1 MKLRENKTDKYPVW
15 DFLRSHNKWWTV
27 LEIIGAFLLTEW
39 LRTFTQ
45 GNSQLETVDLR
56 LLFVVIVGTIYGLH
70 AGVFAAVLACAG
82 VAMSYASQARPSP
95 RCSTTHRTGLPSSF
109 ISWRIGMRLCAV
121 AQPGEREVRAR
132 RERVVAQSSDFL
144 RGLYQDVLDDRRQ
157 LRDQIIGR
165 RDSFGKLYA
174 VTRELDEVQPQ
185 KLYHTAIRIMQES
198 LDSDSLAIFRVDNGG
213 QFARLVAASPRF
225 DVGSFRSVRVSDY
238 GEIITALE
246 HNGIWVN
253 RTLKDKFPM
262 YAVGVRDRG
271 ELAVIITMG
280 EAKPDQMNLYFQNLF
295 SIMCGLVESAMIR
308 PSNTRTW
315 RAGPCW
321 CRERTC

>member
-1 MKLRENKTDKYPVW
+1 M
-15 DFLRSHNKWWTV
+15 
-27 LEIIGAFLLTEW
+27 
-39 LRTFTQ
+39 
-45 GNSQLETVDLR
+45 
-56 LLFVVIVGTIYGLH
+56 
-70 AGVFAAVLACAG
+70 
-82 VAMSYASQARPSP
+82 
-95 RCSTTHRTGLPSSF
+95 
-109 ISWRIGMRLCAV
+109 
-121 AQPGEREVRAR
+121 
-132 RERVVAQSSDFL
+132 
-144 RGLYQDVLDDRRQ
+144 
-157 LRDQIIGR
+157 
-165 RDSFGKLYA
+165 
-174 VTRELDEVQPQ
+174 QPQ

-308 PSNTRTW
+308 AFEYEDVARRSMLVPGTNLLKPEAFLPKVLAANDLKHDHMGDHLLLKVECEGNLEDVDSLLMQSIRQTDEAGMLTDDGVYLLMNQAGEKELPIILKRLTRSGLHCSYVPQTQED
-315 RAGPCW
+315 ALLSEAQSHIAQADDGG
-321 CRERTC
+321 ES

>member
-1 MKLRENKTDKYPVW
+1 MRDENGLLRN
-15 DFLRSHNKWWTV
+15 
-27 LEIIGAFLLTEW
+27 
-39 LRTFTQ
+39 
-45 GNSQLETVDLR
+45 R
-56 LLFVVIVGTIYGLH
+56 L
-70 AGVFAAVLACAG
+70 
-82 VAMSYASQARPSP
+82 
-95 RCSTTHRTGLPSSF
+95 
-109 ISWRIGMRLCAV
+109 
-121 AQPGEREVRAR
+121 
-132 RERVVAQSSDFL
+132 DFL
-144 RGLYQDVLDDRRQ
+144 RGLYQDMLDDRRQ

-308 PSNTRTW
+308 ADRKSVV
-315 RAGPCW
+315 
-321 CRERTC
+321 